1 MRKAER
7 FSSFSHLAG
16 VVGGVLALIVLVILS
31 WGNWDIMAVSVIY
44 ALAVISLFSFSTIY
58 HALKKQENEINVWRK
73 LDHIAIFIM
82 IAGTYTPMAYIYLD
96 GGWRLGM
103 LIATWAFVLIG
114 VFQKVFFLNAP
125 RWLSPVTYLGMGW
138 MAVFP
143 LREFW
148 LNMPPLVFWLIA
160 CGGLA
165 YSIGAVIYGIK
176 KPNPVPG
183 VFGFHEIFHA
193 LILLGWAFHLAA
205 VILAILG

>member
-1 MRKAER
+1 
-7 FSSFSHLAG
+7 
-16 VVGGVLALIVLVILS
+16 
-31 WGNWDIMAVSVIY
+31 MAVSVIY

-58 HALKKQENEINVWRK
+58 HALKKKENEINVWRK

-103 LIATWAFVLIG
+103 LIATWVFVLAG
-114 VFQKVFFLNAP
+114 VFQKIFFLNAP

-138 MAVFP
+138 MAVVP

-148 LNMPPLVFWLIA
+148 LSMPSLVFWLIA
-160 CGGLA
+160 AGGLA
-165 YSIGAVIYGIK
+165 YSIGAVIYGLK

-183 VFGFHEIFHA
+183 AFGFHEIFHT